1 MATMKSISRGSGQS
15 AIASAAYRAGEKL
28 QDARYG
34 KVQDYSKKEG
44 VLSKKIIF
52 PSALKNQT
60 SIDRNSLW
68 NKAEEAEKRKDSR
81 VAREWI
87 VNLPHELN
95 EQQRQQIAHEF
106 SQKLADKY
114 NVIADCCIHQPS
126 DKEVA
131 RGADPR
137 NFHAHIMLTTRQV
150 HLTADGNIVLGE
162 KAAIELSDK
171 KRKSLGLEHVSDE
184 IVELR
189 QLWEQTANTK
199 LAEIGCELID
209 SRSYKERGLDI
220 EPQIKMGK
228 NATQLK
234 RRTGKDTPVHEIN
247 TLIKERNAAASMV
260 QELKLERERYE
271 AFENK
276 FYATIGPVIGQL
288 ESKRQHQVQQ
298 EKLRLEREQQ
308 EEEQRYQAQLERDR
322 QEKQRKADEQRIAEF
337 NKQTERA
344 DTAIARSK
352 QRITATKRTTDE
364 TEQDLEGAIPDPKRY
379 FNGLSQLRLLCE
391 QIKSKFDDTEQT
403 IDRSSRLVNGTER
416 LISETKQTIAAT
428 NQDIEKLTQAR
439 KEHERQ
445 EKQRKADEQ
454 QRIAEFNRQTERAD
468 TAIARSKQRIDE
480 QQSEIKRAAE
490 LIERATRIIKQVK
503 ELDFKDIGR
512 KFLEHA
518 VAATE
523 APKNEYKDYQLAAN
537 ELLKVYK
544 PLSGDE
550 AKRRF
555 EASYYND
562 ETQLV
567 MPTSRQNTPLFSVY
581 SCGLISVNTY
591 ERRDLDKIYRK
602 RTYFE
607 LADIAEVRFHGSE
620 LSFKKIDVDLN
631 IESFNKYG
639 VQTAFE
645 ESKRCKLNLLPPAEL
660 EPQPSQT
667 NQPRTGSS
675 NERTNSRDDGP
686 SFGF

>member
-1 MATMKSISRGSGQS
+1 MAIFMATMKSISRGSGQS

-44 VLSKKIIF
+44 VLSKEIIF

-95 EQQRQQIAHEF
+95 EQQRQQLAHEF

-171 KRKSLGLEHVSDE
+171 KRKSLGLERVSDE

-247 TLIKERNAAASMV
+247 TLIKERNAVALMV
-260 QELKLERERYE
+260 KQQELEHERHE
-271 AFENK
+271 AFENQ

-352 QRITATKRTTDE
+352 QRI
-364 TEQDLEGAIPDPKRY
+364 
-379 FNGLSQLRLLCE
+379 
-391 QIKSKFDDTEQT
+391 
-403 IDRSSRLVNGTER
+403 
-416 LISETKQTIAAT
+416 
-428 NQDIEKLTQAR
+428 
-439 KEHERQ
+439 
-445 EKQRKADEQ
+445 
-454 QRIAEFNRQTERAD
+454 
-468 TAIARSKQRIDE
+468 DE

-490 LIERATRIIKQVK
+490 LIERAARLIKQVK
-503 ELDFKDIGR
+503 ELDYRDIGR

-550 AKRRF
+550 VKRRF
-555 EASYYND
+555 EANYYNN

-591 ERRDLDKIYRK
+591 ELRDLTKTYCK

-607 LADIAEVRFHGSE
+607 LADIADVRFHGSE
-620 LSFKKIDVDLN
+620 LSFKKINVDLN
-631 IESFNKYG
+631 IESLNKYG
-639 VQTAFE
+639 LQTAFE
-645 ESKRCKLNLLPPAEL
+645 ESKRCKLNPLPPAEL
-660 EPQPSQT
+660 KPQPSQP
-667 NQPRTGSS
+667 NRPRTDQIG
-675 NERTNSRDDGP
+675 RAHV
-686 SFGF
+686 

>member
-1 MATMKSISRGSGQS
+1 MAIFMATMKSISRGSGQS

-44 VLSKKIIF
+44 VLSKEIIF

-95 EQQRQQIAHEF
+95 EQQRQQLAHEF

-171 KRKSLGLEHVSDE
+171 KRKSLGLERVSDE

-260 QELKLERERYE
+260 QELKLERER
-271 AFENK
+271 
-276 FYATIGPVIGQL
+276 
-288 ESKRQHQVQQ
+288 
-298 EKLRLEREQQ
+298 
-308 EEEQRYQAQLERDR
+308 
-322 QEKQRKADEQRIAEF
+322 QEKQRKADEQQRIAEF

-428 NQDIEKLTQAR
+428 NQNIEKLTQAR
-439 KEHERQ
+439 KEQERQ

-454 QRIAEFNRQTERAD
+454 RIAEFNKQTERAD

-490 LIERATRIIKQVK
+490 LIERAARLIKQVK
-503 ELDFKDIGR
+503 ELDYRDIGR

-550 AKRRF
+550 VKRRF
-555 EASYYND
+555 EANYYNN

-591 ERRDLDKIYRK
+591 ELRDLTKTYCK

-631 IESFNKYG
+631 IESFNKHG

-645 ESKRCKLNLLPPAEL
+645 ESKRCKLNLLPLAEL
-660 EPQPSQT
+660 KPQPSQP
-667 NQPRTGSS
+667 NRPRTDRS
-675 NERTNSRDDGP
+675 NERINSQDDGP

>member
-44 VLSKKIIF
+44 VLSKEIIF

-95 EQQRQQIAHEF
+95 EKQREQLAHEF

-114 NVIADCCIHQPS
+114 NIIADCCIHRPS
-126 DKEVA
+126 DAEVA

-150 HLTADGNIVLGE
+150 QLSADGNIVLGE
-162 KAAIELSDK
+162 KATIELSDK
-171 KRKSLGLEHVSDE
+171 KRKSLGLERVSDE

-199 LAEIGCELID
+199 LAEIGCELIN

-260 QELKLERERYE
+260 QELKLERERQE
-271 AFENK
+271 QE
-276 FYATIGPVIGQL
+276 
-288 ESKRQHQVQQ
+288 RQQQ
-298 EKLRLEREQQ
+298 LRLE
-308 EEEQRYQAQLERDR
+308 EER
-322 QEKQRKADEQRIAEF
+322 QEKQRKADEQQRIAEF

>member
-1 MATMKSISRGSGQS
+1 MAIFMATMKSISRGSGQS

-44 VLSKKIIF
+44 VLSKEIIF

-95 EQQRQQIAHEF
+95 EKQREQLAHEF

-114 NVIADCCIHQPS
+114 NIIADCCIHQPS

-171 KRKSLGLEHVSDE
+171 KRKSLGLERVSDE

-199 LAEIGCELID
+199 LAEIGCELIN

-260 QELKLERERYE
+260 QELKLERERQE
-271 AFENK
+271 QE
-276 FYATIGPVIGQL
+276 
-288 ESKRQHQVQQ
+288 RQQQ
-298 EKLRLEREQQ
+298 LRLE
-308 EEEQRYQAQLERDR
+308 EER
-322 QEKQRKADEQRIAEF
+322 QEKQRKADEQQRIAEF

-439 KEHERQ
+439 KEQERQ

-490 LIERATRIIKQVK
+490 LIERAARLIKQVK
-503 ELDFKDIGR
+503 ELDYRDIGR

-550 AKRRF
+550 VKRRF
-555 EASYYND
+555 EANYYNN

-591 ERRDLDKIYRK
+591 ELRDLTKTYCK

-607 LADIAEVRFHGSE
+607 LADIAEVKFHGSE

-631 IESFNKYG
+631 IESFNKHG

-645 ESKRCKLNLLPPAEL
+645 ASERYKLNPLSPAEL
-660 EPQPSQT
+660 KPQPSQT
-667 NQPRTGSS
+667 NRPRTDRS
-675 NERTNSRDDGP
+675 NERINSQDDGP

>member
-44 VLSKKIIF
+44 VLSKEIIF

-95 EQQRQQIAHEF
+95 EKQREQLAHEF

-114 NVIADCCIHQPS
+114 NIIADCCIHRPS
-126 DKEVA
+126 DAEVA

-150 HLTADGNIVLGE
+150 QLSADGNIVLGE
-162 KAAIELSDK
+162 KATIELSDK
-171 KRKSLGLEHVSDE
+171 KRKSLGLERVSDE

-199 LAEIGCELID
+199 LAEIGCELIN

-260 QELKLERERYE
+260 QELKLERERQE
-271 AFENK
+271 QE
-276 FYATIGPVIGQL
+276 
-288 ESKRQHQVQQ
+288 RQQQ
-298 EKLRLEREQQ
+298 LRLE
-308 EEEQRYQAQLERDR
+308 EER
-322 QEKQRKADEQRIAEF
+322 QEKQRKADEQQRIAEF

-439 KEHERQ
+439 KEQERQ

-550 AKRRF
+550 VKRRF
-555 EASYYND
+555 EANYYNN

>member
-44 VLSKKIIF
+44 VLSKEIIF

-95 EQQRQQIAHEF
+95 EKQREQLAHEF

-114 NVIADCCIHQPS
+114 NIIADCCIHQPS

-171 KRKSLGLEHVSDE
+171 KRKSLGLERVSDE

-260 QELKLERERYE
+260 QELKLERERQE
-271 AFENK
+271 QE
-276 FYATIGPVIGQL
+276 
-288 ESKRQHQVQQ
+288 RQQQ
-298 EKLRLEREQQ
+298 LRLE
-308 EEEQRYQAQLERDR
+308 EER
-322 QEKQRKADEQRIAEF
+322 QEKQRKADEQQRIAEF

-344 DTAIARSK
+344 NTAIARSK

-439 KEHERQ
+439 KEQERQ

-490 LIERATRIIKQVK
+490 LIERAARLIKQVK
-503 ELDFKDIGR
+503 ELDYRDIGR

-523 APKNEYKDYQLAAN
+523 APKNEYRDYQLAAN

-550 AKRRF
+550 VKRRF
-555 EASYYND
+555 EASHYNN

-591 ERRDLDKIYRK
+591 ELRDLTKTYCK

-607 LADIAEVRFHGSE
+607 LADIAEVKFHGSE

-631 IESFNKYG
+631 IESFNKHG

-645 ESKRCKLNLLPPAEL
+645 ASERYKLNPLSPAEL
-660 EPQPSQT
+660 KPQPSQT
-667 NQPRTGSS
+667 NRPRTDRS
-675 NERTNSRDDGP
+675 NERINSQDDGP

>member
-44 VLSKKIIF
+44 VLSKEIIF

-95 EQQRQQIAHEF
+95 EKQREQLAHEF

-114 NVIADCCIHQPS
+114 NIIADCCIHRPS
-126 DKEVA
+126 DAEVA

-150 HLTADGNIVLGE
+150 QLSADGNIVLGE
-162 KAAIELSDK
+162 KATIELSDK
-171 KRKSLGLEHVSDE
+171 KRKSLGLERVSDE

-199 LAEIGCELID
+199 LAEIGCELIN

-260 QELKLERERYE
+260 QELKLERERQE
-271 AFENK
+271 QE
-276 FYATIGPVIGQL
+276 
-288 ESKRQHQVQQ
+288 RQQQ
-298 EKLRLEREQQ
+298 LRLE
-308 EEEQRYQAQLERDR
+308 EER
-322 QEKQRKADEQRIAEF
+322 QEKQRKADEQQRIAEF

-454 QRIAEFNRQTERAD
+454 QRIAEFNKQTERAD

>member
-1 MATMKSISRGSGQS
+1 MAIFMATMKSISRGSGQS

-44 VLSKKIIF
+44 VLSKEIIF

-95 EQQRQQIAHEF
+95 EQQRQQLAHEF

-171 KRKSLGLEHVSDE
+171 KRKSLGLERVSDE

-247 TLIKERNAAASMV
+247 TLIKERNAVALMV
-260 QELKLERERYE
+260 KQQELEHERHE
-271 AFENK
+271 AFENQ

-352 QRITATKRTTDE
+352 QRI
-364 TEQDLEGAIPDPKRY
+364 
-379 FNGLSQLRLLCE
+379 
-391 QIKSKFDDTEQT
+391 
-403 IDRSSRLVNGTER
+403 
-416 LISETKQTIAAT
+416 
-428 NQDIEKLTQAR
+428 
-439 KEHERQ
+439 
-445 EKQRKADEQ
+445 
-454 QRIAEFNRQTERAD
+454 
-468 TAIARSKQRIDE
+468 DE

-490 LIERATRIIKQVK
+490 LIERAARLIKQVK
-503 ELDFKDIGR
+503 ELDYRDIRR

-550 AKRRF
+550 VKRRF
-555 EASYYND
+555 EANYYNN

-591 ERRDLDKIYRK
+591 ELRDLTKTYCK

-631 IESFNKYG
+631 IESFNKHG

-660 EPQPSQT
+660 KPQPSQP
-667 NQPRTGSS
+667 NRPRTDRS
-675 NERTNSRDDGP
+675 NERINSQDDGP

>member
-44 VLSKKIIF
+44 VLSKEIIF

-95 EQQRQQIAHEF
+95 EQQRQQLAHEF

-171 KRKSLGLEHVSDE
+171 KRKSLGLERVSDE

-247 TLIKERNAAASMV
+247 TLIKERNAVALMV
-260 QELKLERERYE
+260 KQQELEHERHE
-271 AFENK
+271 AFENQ

-352 QRITATKRTTDE
+352 QRI
-364 TEQDLEGAIPDPKRY
+364 
-379 FNGLSQLRLLCE
+379 
-391 QIKSKFDDTEQT
+391 
-403 IDRSSRLVNGTER
+403 
-416 LISETKQTIAAT
+416 
-428 NQDIEKLTQAR
+428 
-439 KEHERQ
+439 
-445 EKQRKADEQ
+445 
-454 QRIAEFNRQTERAD
+454 
-468 TAIARSKQRIDE
+468 DE

-490 LIERATRIIKQVK
+490 LIERAARLIKQVK
-503 ELDFKDIGR
+503 ELDYRDIGR

-550 AKRRF
+550 VKRRF
-555 EASYYND
+555 EANYYNN

-591 ERRDLDKIYRK
+591 ELRDLTKTYCK

-631 IESFNKYG
+631 IESFNKHG

-660 EPQPSQT
+660 KPQPSQP
-667 NQPRTGSS
+667 NRPRTDRS
-675 NERTNSRDDGP
+675 NERINSQDDGP

>member
-44 VLSKKIIF
+44 VLSKEIIF

-95 EQQRQQIAHEF
+95 EQQRQQLAHEF

-171 KRKSLGLEHVSDE
+171 KRKSLGLERVSDE

-260 QELKLERERYE
+260 QELKLERER
-271 AFENK
+271 
-276 FYATIGPVIGQL
+276 
-288 ESKRQHQVQQ
+288 
-298 EKLRLEREQQ
+298 
-308 EEEQRYQAQLERDR
+308 
-322 QEKQRKADEQRIAEF
+322 QEKQRKADEQQRIAEF

-439 KEHERQ
+439 KEQERQ

-454 QRIAEFNRQTERAD
+454 QRIAEFNKQTERAD

-490 LIERATRIIKQVK
+490 LIERATRLIKQVK

-523 APKNEYKDYQLAAN
+523 APKNEYRDYQLAAN

-550 AKRRF
+550 VKRRF
-555 EASYYND
+555 EASYYNN

-591 ERRDLDKIYRK
+591 ELRDLTKTYCK

-631 IESFNKYG
+631 IESFNKHG

-660 EPQPSQT
+660 KPQPSQP
-667 NQPRTGSS
+667 NRPRTDRS
-675 NERTNSRDDGP
+675 NERINSQDDGP

>member
-44 VLSKKIIF
+44 VLSKEIIF

-95 EQQRQQIAHEF
+95 EQQRQQLAHEF

-171 KRKSLGLEHVSDE
+171 KRKSLGLERVSDE

-260 QELKLERERYE
+260 QELKLERER
-271 AFENK
+271 
-276 FYATIGPVIGQL
+276 
-288 ESKRQHQVQQ
+288 
-298 EKLRLEREQQ
+298 
-308 EEEQRYQAQLERDR
+308 
-322 QEKQRKADEQRIAEF
+322 QEKQRKADEQQRIAEF

-352 QRITATKRTTDE
+352 QRIVK
-364 TEQDLEGAIPDPKRY
+364 
-379 FNGLSQLRLLCE
+379 
-391 QIKSKFDDTEQT
+391 
-403 IDRSSRLVNGTER
+403 
-416 LISETKQTIAAT
+416 
-428 NQDIEKLTQAR
+428 
-439 KEHERQ
+439 
-445 EKQRKADEQ
+445 
-454 QRIAEFNRQTERAD
+454 
-468 TAIARSKQRIDE
+468 
-480 QQSEIKRAAE
+480 QQSEINRAAE
-490 LIERATRIIKQVK
+490 LIERATRLIKQVK

-550 AKRRF
+550 VKRRF
-555 EASYYND
+555 EANYYNN

-591 ERRDLDKIYRK
+591 ELRDLTKTYCK

-607 LADIAEVRFHGSE
+607 LADIAEVKFHGSE

-631 IESFNKYG
+631 IGSLDKNG
-639 VQTAFE
+639 VRTAFE
-645 ESKRCKLNLLPPAEL
+645 ASERYKLNPLSPAEL
-660 EPQPSQT
+660 KPQPSQP
-667 NQPRTGSS
+667 NRPRTDRS
-675 NERTNSRDDGP
+675 NERINSQDDGP

>member
-44 VLSKKIIF
+44 VLSKEIIF

-95 EQQRQQIAHEF
+95 EQQRQQLAHEF

-171 KRKSLGLEHVSDE
+171 KRKSLGLERVSDE

-247 TLIKERNAAASMV
+247 TLIKERNAVALMV
-260 QELKLERERYE
+260 KQQELEHERHE
-271 AFENK
+271 AFENQ

-288 ESKRQHQVQQ
+288 ESKRQHQVQL

-352 QRITATKRTTDE
+352 QRI
-364 TEQDLEGAIPDPKRY
+364 
-379 FNGLSQLRLLCE
+379 
-391 QIKSKFDDTEQT
+391 
-403 IDRSSRLVNGTER
+403 
-416 LISETKQTIAAT
+416 
-428 NQDIEKLTQAR
+428 
-439 KEHERQ
+439 
-445 EKQRKADEQ
+445 
-454 QRIAEFNRQTERAD
+454 
-468 TAIARSKQRIDE
+468 DE

-490 LIERATRIIKQVK
+490 LIERAARLIKQVK
-503 ELDFKDIGR
+503 ELDYRDIGR

-550 AKRRF
+550 VKRRF
-555 EASYYND
+555 EANYYNN

-591 ERRDLDKIYRK
+591 ELRDLTKTYCK

-631 IESFNKYG
+631 IESFNKHG

-660 EPQPSQT
+660 KPQPSQP
-667 NQPRTGSS
+667 NRPRTDRS
-675 NERTNSRDDGP
+675 NERINSQDDGP

>member
-44 VLSKKIIF
+44 VLSKEIIF

-95 EQQRQQIAHEF
+95 EQQRQQLAHEF

-171 KRKSLGLEHVSDE
+171 KRKSLGLERVSDE

-260 QELKLERERYE
+260 QELKLERER
-271 AFENK
+271 
-276 FYATIGPVIGQL
+276 
-288 ESKRQHQVQQ
+288 
-298 EKLRLEREQQ
+298 
-308 EEEQRYQAQLERDR
+308 
-322 QEKQRKADEQRIAEF
+322 
-337 NKQTERA
+337 
-344 DTAIARSK
+344 
-352 QRITATKRTTDE
+352 
-364 TEQDLEGAIPDPKRY
+364 
-379 FNGLSQLRLLCE
+379 
-391 QIKSKFDDTEQT
+391 
-403 IDRSSRLVNGTER
+403 
-416 LISETKQTIAAT
+416 
-428 NQDIEKLTQAR
+428 
-439 KEHERQ
+439 Q

-454 QRIAEFNRQTERAD
+454 QRIAEFNKQTERAD

-490 LIERATRIIKQVK
+490 LIERAARLIKQVK
-503 ELDFKDIGR
+503 ELDYRDIGR

-550 AKRRF
+550 VKRRF
-555 EASYYND
+555 EANYYNN

-591 ERRDLDKIYRK
+591 ELRDLTRGHLRI
-602 RTYFE
+602 RT
-607 LADIAEVRFHGSE
+607 I
-620 LSFKKIDVDLN
+620 
-631 IESFNKYG
+631 
-639 VQTAFE
+639 
-645 ESKRCKLNLLPPAEL
+645 
-660 EPQPSQT
+660 
-667 NQPRTGSS
+667 
-675 NERTNSRDDGP
+675 
-686 SFGF
+686 

>member
-44 VLSKKIIF
+44 VLSKEIIL

-68 NKAEEAEKRKDSR
+68 NIAEKAENRKDSR

-95 EQQRQQIAHEF
+95 EKQREQLAHEF

-114 NVIADCCIHQPS
+114 NIIADCCIHRPS
-126 DKEVA
+126 DAEVA

-150 HLTADGNIVLGE
+150 QLSADGNIVLGE
-162 KAAIELSDK
+162 KATIELSDK
-171 KRKSLGLEHVSDE
+171 KRKSLGLERVSDE

-260 QELKLERERYE
+260 QELKLERER
-271 AFENK
+271 
-276 FYATIGPVIGQL
+276 
-288 ESKRQHQVQQ
+288 
-298 EKLRLEREQQ
+298 
-308 EEEQRYQAQLERDR
+308 
-322 QEKQRKADEQRIAEF
+322 QEKQRKADEQQRIAEF

-416 LISETKQTIAAT
+416 LIGETKQTIAAT

-439 KEHERQ
+439 KEQERQ

-454 QRIAEFNRQTERAD
+454 QRIAEFNKQTERAD
-468 TAIARSKQRIDE
+468 TAIARSKQRIVK
-480 QQSEIKRAAE
+480 QQSEINRAAE
-490 LIERATRIIKQVK
+490 LIERATRLIKQVK

-550 AKRRF
+550 VKRRF
-555 EASYYND
+555 EANYYNN

-591 ERRDLDKIYRK
+591 ELRDLTKTYCK

-631 IESFNKYG
+631 IESFNKHG

-660 EPQPSQT
+660 KPQPSQP
-667 NQPRTGSS
+667 NRPRTDRS
-675 NERTNSRDDGP
+675 NERINSQDDGP

>member
-34 KVQDYSKKEG
+34 KLQDYSKKEG
-44 VLSKKIIF
+44 VLSKEIIF

-95 EQQRQQIAHEF
+95 EQQRQQLAHEF

-171 KRKSLGLEHVSDE
+171 KRKSLGLERVSDE

-247 TLIKERNAAASMV
+247 TLIKERNAVALMV
-260 QELKLERERYE
+260 KQQELEHERHE
-271 AFENK
+271 AFENQ

-352 QRITATKRTTDE
+352 QRI
-364 TEQDLEGAIPDPKRY
+364 
-379 FNGLSQLRLLCE
+379 
-391 QIKSKFDDTEQT
+391 
-403 IDRSSRLVNGTER
+403 
-416 LISETKQTIAAT
+416 
-428 NQDIEKLTQAR
+428 
-439 KEHERQ
+439 
-445 EKQRKADEQ
+445 
-454 QRIAEFNRQTERAD
+454 
-468 TAIARSKQRIDE
+468 DE

-490 LIERATRIIKQVK
+490 LIERAARLIKQVK
-503 ELDFKDIGR
+503 ELDYRDIGR

-550 AKRRF
+550 VKRRF
-555 EASYYND
+555 EANYYNN

-591 ERRDLDKIYRK
+591 ELRDLTKTYCK

-631 IESFNKYG
+631 IESFNKHG

-660 EPQPSQT
+660 KPQPSQS
-667 NQPRTGSS
+667 NRPRTDRS
-675 NERTNSRDDGP
+675 NERINSQDDGP

>member
-1 MATMKSISRGSGQS
+1 MAIFMATMKSISRGSGQS

-44 VLSKKIIF
+44 VLSKEIIF

-95 EQQRQQIAHEF
+95 EQQRQQLAHEF

-171 KRKSLGLEHVSDE
+171 KRKSLGLERVSDE

-260 QELKLERERYE
+260 QELKLERER
-271 AFENK
+271 
-276 FYATIGPVIGQL
+276 
-288 ESKRQHQVQQ
+288 
-298 EKLRLEREQQ
+298 
-308 EEEQRYQAQLERDR
+308 
-322 QEKQRKADEQRIAEF
+322 QEKQRKADEQQRIAEF

-439 KEHERQ
+439 KEQERQ

-454 QRIAEFNRQTERAD
+454 QRIAEFNKQTERAD

-490 LIERATRIIKQVK
+490 LIERATRLIKQVK

-523 APKNEYKDYQLAAN
+523 APKNEYRDYQLAAN

-550 AKRRF
+550 VKRRF
-555 EASYYND
+555 EASYYNN

-591 ERRDLDKIYRK
+591 ELRDLTKTYCK

-631 IESFNKYG
+631 IESFNKHG

-660 EPQPSQT
+660 KPQPSQP
-667 NQPRTGSS
+667 NRPRTDRS
-675 NERTNSRDDGP
+675 NERINSQDDGP

>member
-44 VLSKKIIF
+44 VLSKEIIL

-68 NKAEEAEKRKDSR
+68 NIAEKAENRKDSR

-95 EQQRQQIAHEF
+95 EKQREQLAHEF

-114 NVIADCCIHQPS
+114 NIIADCCIHRPS
-126 DKEVA
+126 DAEVA

-150 HLTADGNIVLGE
+150 QLSADGNIVLGE
-162 KAAIELSDK
+162 KATIELSDK
-171 KRKSLGLEHVSDE
+171 KRKSLGLERVSDE

-199 LAEIGCELID
+199 LAEIGCELIN

-260 QELKLERERYE
+260 QELKLERERQE
-271 AFENK
+271 QE
-276 FYATIGPVIGQL
+276 
-288 ESKRQHQVQQ
+288 RQQQ
-298 EKLRLEREQQ
+298 LRLE
-308 EEEQRYQAQLERDR
+308 EER
-322 QEKQRKADEQRIAEF
+322 QEKQRKADEQQRIAEF

-645 ESKRCKLNLLPPAEL
+645 ESTRCKLNLLPPAEL

>member
-1 MATMKSISRGSGQS
+1 MAIFMATMKSISRGSGQS

-106 SQKLADKY
+106 SQKLEDKY

-260 QELKLERERYE
+260 QELKLERERQE
-271 AFENK
+271 QE
-276 FYATIGPVIGQL
+276 
-288 ESKRQHQVQQ
+288 RQQQ
-298 EKLRLEREQQ
+298 LRLE
-308 EEEQRYQAQLERDR
+308 EER
-322 QEKQRKADEQRIAEF
+322 QEKQRKADEQQRIAEF

>member
-44 VLSKKIIF
+44 VLSKEIIL

-68 NKAEEAEKRKDSR
+68 NIAEKAENRKDSR

-95 EQQRQQIAHEF
+95 EKQREQLAHEF

-114 NVIADCCIHQPS
+114 NIIADCCIHRPS
-126 DKEVA
+126 DAEVA

-150 HLTADGNIVLGE
+150 QLSADGNIVLGE
-162 KAAIELSDK
+162 KATIELSDK
-171 KRKSLGLEHVSDE
+171 KRKSLGLERVSDE

-199 LAEIGCELID
+199 LAEIGCDLID

-228 NATQLK
+228 SATQLK

-247 TLIKERNAAASMV
+247 ALIKERNAVALMV
-260 QELKLERERYE
+260 KQQELEHERHE
-271 AFENK
+271 AFENQ

-352 QRITATKRTTDE
+352 QRIVK
-364 TEQDLEGAIPDPKRY
+364 
-379 FNGLSQLRLLCE
+379 
-391 QIKSKFDDTEQT
+391 
-403 IDRSSRLVNGTER
+403 
-416 LISETKQTIAAT
+416 
-428 NQDIEKLTQAR
+428 
-439 KEHERQ
+439 
-445 EKQRKADEQ
+445 
-454 QRIAEFNRQTERAD
+454 
-468 TAIARSKQRIDE
+468 
-480 QQSEIKRAAE
+480 QQSEINRAAE
-490 LIERATRIIKQVK
+490 LIERATRLIKQVK

-550 AKRRF
+550 VKRRF

>member
-1 MATMKSISRGSGQS
+1 MAIFMATMKSISRGSGQS

-44 VLSKKIIF
+44 VLSKEIIF

-95 EQQRQQIAHEF
+95 EQQRQQLAHEF

-171 KRKSLGLEHVSDE
+171 KRKSLGLERVSDE

-220 EPQIKMGK
+220 EPQIKVGK

-234 RRTGKDTPVHEIN
+234 RRTGNDTPVHEIN
-247 TLIKERNAAASMV
+247 TLIKERNAVALMV
-260 QELKLERERYE
+260 KQQELEHERHE
-271 AFENK
+271 AFENQ

-337 NKQTERA
+337 NKRTERA
-344 DTAIARSK
+344 DTAI
-352 QRITATKRTTDE
+352 T
-364 TEQDLEGAIPDPKRY
+364 
-379 FNGLSQLRLLCE
+379 
-391 QIKSKFDDTEQT
+391 
-403 IDRSSRLVNGTER
+403 
-416 LISETKQTIAAT
+416 
-428 NQDIEKLTQAR
+428 
-439 KEHERQ
+439 
-445 EKQRKADEQ
+445 
-454 QRIAEFNRQTERAD
+454 
-468 TAIARSKQRIDE
+468 RSKQRIDE

-490 LIERATRIIKQVK
+490 LIERAARLIKQVK
-503 ELDFKDIGR
+503 ELDYRDIGR

-523 APKNEYKDYQLAAN
+523 APKNEYRDYQLAAN

-550 AKRRF
+550 VKRRF
-555 EASYYND
+555 EASHYNN

-591 ERRDLDKIYRK
+591 ELRDLTKTYCK

-607 LADIAEVRFHGSE
+607 LADIAEVKFHGSE

-631 IESFNKYG
+631 IGSLDKNG
-639 VQTAFE
+639 VRTAFE
-645 ESKRCKLNLLPPAEL
+645 ASERYKLNPLSPAEL
-660 EPQPSQT
+660 KPQPSQT
-667 NQPRTGSS
+667 NRPRTDRS
-675 NERTNSRDDGP
+675 NERINSQDDGP

>member
-1 MATMKSISRGSGQS
+1 MAIFMATMKSISRGSGQS

-44 VLSKKIIF
+44 VLSKEIIF

-95 EQQRQQIAHEF
+95 EQQRQQLAHEF

-171 KRKSLGLEHVSDE
+171 KRKSLGLERVSDE

-260 QELKLERERYE
+260 QELKLERER
-271 AFENK
+271 
-276 FYATIGPVIGQL
+276 
-288 ESKRQHQVQQ
+288 
-298 EKLRLEREQQ
+298 
-308 EEEQRYQAQLERDR
+308 
-322 QEKQRKADEQRIAEF
+322 QEKQRKADEQQRIAEF

-439 KEHERQ
+439 KEQERQ

-454 QRIAEFNRQTERAD
+454 QRIAEFNKQTERAD

-490 LIERATRIIKQVK
+490 LIERATRLIKQVK

-523 APKNEYKDYQLAAN
+523 APKNEYRDYQLAAN

-550 AKRRF
+550 VKRRF
-555 EASYYND
+555 EANYYNN

-591 ERRDLDKIYRK
+591 ELRDLTKTYCK

-631 IESFNKYG
+631 IESFNKHG

-660 EPQPSQT
+660 KPQPSQP
-667 NQPRTGSS
+667 NRPRTDRS
-675 NERTNSRDDGP
+675 NERINSQDDGP

>member
-1 MATMKSISRGSGQS
+1 MAIFMATMKSISRGSGQS

-44 VLSKKIIF
+44 VLSKEIIF

-171 KRKSLGLEHVSDE
+171 KRKSLGLERVSDE

-247 TLIKERNAAASMV
+247 TLIKERNAVALMV
-260 QELKLERERYE
+260 KQQELEHERHE
-271 AFENK
+271 AFENQ

-337 NKQTERA
+337 NK
-344 DTAIARSK
+344 
-352 QRITATKRTTDE
+352 
-364 TEQDLEGAIPDPKRY
+364 
-379 FNGLSQLRLLCE
+379 
-391 QIKSKFDDTEQT
+391 
-403 IDRSSRLVNGTER
+403 
-416 LISETKQTIAAT
+416 
-428 NQDIEKLTQAR
+428 
-439 KEHERQ
+439 
-445 EKQRKADEQ
+445 
-454 QRIAEFNRQTERAD
+454 QTERAD

-660 EPQPSQT
+660 KPQPSQP
-667 NQPRTGSS
+667 NRPRTDRS
-675 NERTNSRDDGP
+675 NERINSQDDGP

>member
-1 MATMKSISRGSGQS
+1 MAIFMATMKSISRGSGQS

-44 VLSKKIIF
+44 VLSKEIIF
-52 PSALKNQT
+52 PSALKNQI

-95 EQQRQQIAHEF
+95 EQQRQQLAHEF

-171 KRKSLGLEHVSDE
+171 KRKSLGLERVSDE

-260 QELKLERERYE
+260 QELKLERER
-271 AFENK
+271 
-276 FYATIGPVIGQL
+276 
-288 ESKRQHQVQQ
+288 
-298 EKLRLEREQQ
+298 
-308 EEEQRYQAQLERDR
+308 
-322 QEKQRKADEQRIAEF
+322 QEKQRKADEQQRIAEF

-416 LISETKQTIAAT
+416 LIGETKQTIAAT

-439 KEHERQ
+439 KEQERQ

-454 QRIAEFNRQTERAD
+454 QRIAEFNKQTERAD
-468 TAIARSKQRIDE
+468 TAIARSKQRIVK
-480 QQSEIKRAAE
+480 QQSEINRAAE
-490 LIERATRIIKQVK
+490 LIERATRLIKQVK

-550 AKRRF
+550 VKRRF
-555 EASYYND
+555 EANYYNN

-591 ERRDLDKIYRK
+591 ELRDLTKTYCK

-631 IESFNKYG
+631 IESFNKHG

-660 EPQPSQT
+660 KPQPSQP
-667 NQPRTGSS
+667 NRPRTDRS
-675 NERTNSRDDGP
+675 NERINCQDDGP

>member
-44 VLSKKIIF
+44 VLSKEIIF

-95 EQQRQQIAHEF
+95 EQQRQQLAHEF

-171 KRKSLGLEHVSDE
+171 KRKSLGLERVSDE

-260 QELKLERERYE
+260 QELKLERER
-271 AFENK
+271 
-276 FYATIGPVIGQL
+276 
-288 ESKRQHQVQQ
+288 
-298 EKLRLEREQQ
+298 
-308 EEEQRYQAQLERDR
+308 
-322 QEKQRKADEQRIAEF
+322 QEKQRKADEQQRIAEF

-439 KEHERQ
+439 KEQERQ

-454 QRIAEFNRQTERAD
+454 QRIAEFNKQTERAD

-480 QQSEIKRAAE
+480 QQSEIKREAE
-490 LIERATRIIKQVK
+490 LIERATRLIKQVK

-523 APKNEYKDYQLAAN
+523 APKNEYRDYQLAAN

-550 AKRRF
+550 VKRRF
-555 EASYYND
+555 EASYYNN

-591 ERRDLDKIYRK
+591 ELRDLTKTYCK

-631 IESFNKYG
+631 IESFNKHG

-660 EPQPSQT
+660 KPQPSQP
-667 NQPRTGSS
+667 NRPRTDRS
-675 NERTNSRDDGP
+675 NERINSQDDGP

>member
-44 VLSKKIIF
+44 VLSKEIIF

-95 EQQRQQIAHEF
+95 EQQRQQLAHEF

-171 KRKSLGLEHVSDE
+171 KRKSLGLERVSDE

-247 TLIKERNAAASMV
+247 TLIKERNAVALMV
-260 QELKLERERYE
+260 KQQELEHERHE
-271 AFENK
+271 AFENQ
-276 FYATIGPVIGQL
+276 FYATIGLVIGQL

-352 QRITATKRTTDE
+352 QRI
-364 TEQDLEGAIPDPKRY
+364 
-379 FNGLSQLRLLCE
+379 
-391 QIKSKFDDTEQT
+391 
-403 IDRSSRLVNGTER
+403 
-416 LISETKQTIAAT
+416 
-428 NQDIEKLTQAR
+428 
-439 KEHERQ
+439 
-445 EKQRKADEQ
+445 
-454 QRIAEFNRQTERAD
+454 
-468 TAIARSKQRIDE
+468 DE

-490 LIERATRIIKQVK
+490 LIERAARLIKQVK
-503 ELDFKDIGR
+503 ELDYRDIGR

-518 VAATE
+518 VSATE

-550 AKRRF
+550 VKRRF
-555 EASYYND
+555 EANYYNN

-591 ERRDLDKIYRK
+591 ELRDLTKTYCK

-631 IESFNKYG
+631 IESFNKHG

-660 EPQPSQT
+660 KPQPSQP
-667 NQPRTGSS
+667 NRPRTDRS
-675 NERTNSRDDGP
+675 NERINSQDDGP

>member
-44 VLSKKIIF
+44 VLSKEIIF

-95 EQQRQQIAHEF
+95 EKQREQLAHEF

-114 NVIADCCIHQPS
+114 NIIADCCIHQPS

-171 KRKSLGLEHVSDE
+171 KRKSLGLERVSDE

-260 QELKLERERYE
+260 QELKLERERQE
-271 AFENK
+271 QE
-276 FYATIGPVIGQL
+276 
-288 ESKRQHQVQQ
+288 RQQQ
-298 EKLRLEREQQ
+298 LRLE
-308 EEEQRYQAQLERDR
+308 EER
-322 QEKQRKADEQRIAEF
+322 QEKQRKADEQQRIAEF

-344 DTAIARSK
+344 NTAIARSK

-439 KEHERQ
+439 KEQERQ

-490 LIERATRIIKQVK
+490 LIERAARLIKQVK
-503 ELDFKDIGR
+503 ELDYRDIGR

-523 APKNEYKDYQLAAN
+523 APKNEYRYYQLAAN

-550 AKRRF
+550 VKRRF
-555 EASYYND
+555 EASHYNN

-591 ERRDLDKIYRK
+591 ELRDLTKTYCK

-607 LADIAEVRFHGSE
+607 LADIAEVKFHGSE

-631 IESFNKYG
+631 IESFNKHG

-645 ESKRCKLNLLPPAEL
+645 ASERYKLNPLSPAEL
-660 EPQPSQT
+660 KPQPSQT
-667 NQPRTGSS
+667 NRPRTDRS
-675 NERTNSRDDGP
+675 NERINSQDDGP

>member
-95 EQQRQQIAHEF
+95 EQQRQQLAHEF

-171 KRKSLGLEHVSDE
+171 KRKSLGLERVSDE

-352 QRITATKRTTDE
+352 QRI
-364 TEQDLEGAIPDPKRY
+364 
-379 FNGLSQLRLLCE
+379 
-391 QIKSKFDDTEQT
+391 
-403 IDRSSRLVNGTER
+403 
-416 LISETKQTIAAT
+416 
-428 NQDIEKLTQAR
+428 
-439 KEHERQ
+439 
-445 EKQRKADEQ
+445 
-454 QRIAEFNRQTERAD
+454 
-468 TAIARSKQRIDE
+468 DE

-490 LIERATRIIKQVK
+490 LIERAARLIKQVK
-503 ELDFKDIGR
+503 ELDYRDIGR

-550 AKRRF
+550 VKRRF
-555 EASYYND
+555 EANYYNN

-591 ERRDLDKIYRK
+591 ELRDLTKTYCK

-607 LADIAEVRFHGSE
+607 LADIADVRFHGSE
-620 LSFKKIDVDLN
+620 LSFKKINVDLN
-631 IESFNKYG
+631 IESLNKYG
-639 VQTAFE
+639 LQTAFE
-645 ESKRCKLNLLPPAEL
+645 ESKRCKLNPLPPAEL
-660 EPQPSQT
+660 KPQPSQP
-667 NQPRTGSS
+667 NRPRTDRS
-675 NERTNSRDDGP
+675 NERINSQDDGP

>member
-1 MATMKSISRGSGQS
+1 MAIFMATMKSISRGSGHS

-44 VLSKKIIF
+44 VLSKEIIF

-95 EQQRQQIAHEF
+95 EKQREQLAHEF

-114 NVIADCCIHQPS
+114 NIIADCCIHRPS
-126 DKEVA
+126 DAEVA

-150 HLTADGNIVLGE
+150 QLSADGNIVLGE

-171 KRKSLGLEHVSDE
+171 KRKSLGLERVSDE

-199 LAEIGCELID
+199 LAEIGCELIN

-260 QELKLERERYE
+260 QELKLERERQE
-271 AFENK
+271 QE
-276 FYATIGPVIGQL
+276 
-288 ESKRQHQVQQ
+288 RQQQ
-298 EKLRLEREQQ
+298 LRLE
-308 EEEQRYQAQLERDR
+308 EER
-322 QEKQRKADEQRIAEF
+322 QEKQRKADEQQRIAEF

>member
-44 VLSKKIIF
+44 VLSKEIIF

-95 EQQRQQIAHEF
+95 EQQRQQLAHEF

-171 KRKSLGLEHVSDE
+171 KRKSLGLERVSDE

-220 EPQIKMGK
+220 EPQIKVGK

-234 RRTGKDTPVHEIN
+234 RRTGNDTPVHEIN
-247 TLIKERNAAASMV
+247 TLIKERNAVALMV
-260 QELKLERERYE
+260 KQQELEHERHE
-271 AFENK
+271 AFENQ

-337 NKQTERA
+337 NKRTERA
-344 DTAIARSK
+344 DTAI
-352 QRITATKRTTDE
+352 T
-364 TEQDLEGAIPDPKRY
+364 
-379 FNGLSQLRLLCE
+379 
-391 QIKSKFDDTEQT
+391 
-403 IDRSSRLVNGTER
+403 
-416 LISETKQTIAAT
+416 
-428 NQDIEKLTQAR
+428 
-439 KEHERQ
+439 
-445 EKQRKADEQ
+445 
-454 QRIAEFNRQTERAD
+454 
-468 TAIARSKQRIDE
+468 RSKQRIDE

-490 LIERATRIIKQVK
+490 LIERAARLIKQVK
-503 ELDFKDIGR
+503 ELDYRDIGR

-523 APKNEYKDYQLAAN
+523 APKNEYRDYQLAAN

-550 AKRRF
+550 VKRRF
-555 EASYYND
+555 EASHYNN

-591 ERRDLDKIYRK
+591 ELRDLTKTYCK

-607 LADIAEVRFHGSE
+607 LADIAEVKFHGSE

-631 IESFNKYG
+631 IGSLDKNG
-639 VQTAFE
+639 VRTAFE
-645 ESKRCKLNLLPPAEL
+645 ASERYKLNPLSPAEL
-660 EPQPSQT
+660 KPQPSQT
-667 NQPRTGSS
+667 NRPRTDRS
-675 NERTNSRDDGP
+675 NERINSQDDGP

>member
-1 MATMKSISRGSGQS
+1 MAIFMATMKSISRGSGQS

-44 VLSKKIIF
+44 VLSKEIIF

-95 EQQRQQIAHEF
+95 EQQRQQLAHEF

-171 KRKSLGLEHVSDE
+171 KRKSLGLERVSDE

-247 TLIKERNAAASMV
+247 TLIKERNAVALMV
-260 QELKLERERYE
+260 KQQELEHERHE
-271 AFENK
+271 AFENQ

-352 QRITATKRTTDE
+352 QRI
-364 TEQDLEGAIPDPKRY
+364 
-379 FNGLSQLRLLCE
+379 
-391 QIKSKFDDTEQT
+391 
-403 IDRSSRLVNGTER
+403 
-416 LISETKQTIAAT
+416 
-428 NQDIEKLTQAR
+428 
-439 KEHERQ
+439 
-445 EKQRKADEQ
+445 
-454 QRIAEFNRQTERAD
+454 
-468 TAIARSKQRIDE
+468 DE

-490 LIERATRIIKQVK
+490 LIERAARLIKQVK
-503 ELDFKDIGR
+503 ELDYRDIGR

-550 AKRRF
+550 VKRRF
-555 EASYYND
+555 EANYYNN

-591 ERRDLDKIYRK
+591 ELRDLTKTYCK

-631 IESFNKYG
+631 IESFNKHG

-660 EPQPSQT
+660 KPQPSQP
-667 NQPRTGSS
+667 NRPRTDRS
-675 NERTNSRDDGP
+675 NERINSQDDGP

>member
-44 VLSKKIIF
+44 VLSKEIIL

-68 NKAEEAEKRKDSR
+68 NIAEKAENRKDSR

-95 EQQRQQIAHEF
+95 EKQREQLAHEF

-114 NVIADCCIHQPS
+114 NIIADCCIHQPS

-171 KRKSLGLEHVSDE
+171 KRKSLGLERVSDE

-260 QELKLERERYE
+260 QELKLERER
-271 AFENK
+271 
-276 FYATIGPVIGQL
+276 
-288 ESKRQHQVQQ
+288 
-298 EKLRLEREQQ
+298 
-308 EEEQRYQAQLERDR
+308 
-322 QEKQRKADEQRIAEF
+322 QEKQRKADEQQRIAEF

-439 KEHERQ
+439 KEQERQ

-454 QRIAEFNRQTERAD
+454 QRIAEFNKQTERAD

-490 LIERATRIIKQVK
+490 LIERAARLIKQVK
-503 ELDFKDIGR
+503 ELDYRDIGR

-550 AKRRF
+550 VKRRF
-555 EASYYND
+555 EANYYNN

-591 ERRDLDKIYRK
+591 ELRDLTKTYCK

-607 LADIAEVRFHGSE
+607 LADIAEVKFHGSE

-631 IESFNKYG
+631 IESFNKHG

-645 ESKRCKLNLLPPAEL
+645 ASERYKLNPLSPAEL
-660 EPQPSQT
+660 KPQPSQP
-667 NQPRTGSS
+667 NRPRTDRS
-675 NERTNSRDDGP
+675 NERINSQDDGP

>member
-1 MATMKSISRGSGQS
+1 MAIFMATMKSISRGSGQS

-44 VLSKKIIF
+44 VLSKEIIF

-95 EQQRQQIAHEF
+95 EKQREQLAHEF

-114 NVIADCCIHQPS
+114 NIIADCCIHQPS

-171 KRKSLGLEHVSDE
+171 KRKSLGLERVSDE

-260 QELKLERERYE
+260 QELKLERERQE
-271 AFENK
+271 QE
-276 FYATIGPVIGQL
+276 
-288 ESKRQHQVQQ
+288 RQQQ
-298 EKLRLEREQQ
+298 LRLE
-308 EEEQRYQAQLERDR
+308 EER
-322 QEKQRKADEQRIAEF
+322 QEKQRKADEQQRIAEF

-344 DTAIARSK
+344 NTAIARSK

-439 KEHERQ
+439 KEQERQ

-490 LIERATRIIKQVK
+490 LIERAARLIKQVK
-503 ELDFKDIGR
+503 ELDYRDIGR

-523 APKNEYKDYQLAAN
+523 APKNEYRDYQLAAN

-550 AKRRF
+550 VKRRF
-555 EASYYND
+555 EASHYNN

-591 ERRDLDKIYRK
+591 ELRDLTKTYCK

-607 LADIAEVRFHGSE
+607 LADIAEVKFHGSE

-631 IESFNKYG
+631 IESFNKHG

-645 ESKRCKLNLLPPAEL
+645 ASERYKLNPLSPAEL
-660 EPQPSQT
+660 KPQPSQT
-667 NQPRTGSS
+667 NRPRTDRS
-675 NERTNSRDDGP
+675 NERINSQDDGP

>member
-1 MATMKSISRGSGQS
+1 MAIFMATMKSISRGSGQS

-44 VLSKKIIF
+44 VLSKEIIF

-95 EQQRQQIAHEF
+95 EKQREQLAHEF

-114 NVIADCCIHQPS
+114 NIIADCCIHRPS
-126 DKEVA
+126 DAEVA

-150 HLTADGNIVLGE
+150 QLSADGNIVLGE
-162 KAAIELSDK
+162 KATIELSDK
-171 KRKSLGLEHVSDE
+171 KRKSLGLERVSDE

-199 LAEIGCELID
+199 LAEIGCELIN

-260 QELKLERERYE
+260 QELKLERERQE
-271 AFENK
+271 QE
-276 FYATIGPVIGQL
+276 
-288 ESKRQHQVQQ
+288 RQQQ
-298 EKLRLEREQQ
+298 LRLE
-308 EEEQRYQAQLERDR
+308 EER
-322 QEKQRKADEQRIAEF
+322 QEKQRKADEQQRIAEF

>member
-44 VLSKKIIF
+44 VLSKEIIF

-68 NKAEEAEKRKDSR
+68 NIAEKAENRKDSR

-95 EQQRQQIAHEF
+95 EKQREQLAHEF

-114 NVIADCCIHQPS
+114 NIIADCCIHQPS

-171 KRKSLGLEHVSDE
+171 KRKSLGLERVSDE

-247 TLIKERNAAASMV
+247 TLIKERNAVALMV
-260 QELKLERERYE
+260 KQQELEHERHE
-271 AFENK
+271 AFENQ

-288 ESKRQHQVQQ
+288 ESKRQHQVQL

-352 QRITATKRTTDE
+352 QRIVK
-364 TEQDLEGAIPDPKRY
+364 
-379 FNGLSQLRLLCE
+379 
-391 QIKSKFDDTEQT
+391 
-403 IDRSSRLVNGTER
+403 
-416 LISETKQTIAAT
+416 
-428 NQDIEKLTQAR
+428 
-439 KEHERQ
+439 
-445 EKQRKADEQ
+445 
-454 QRIAEFNRQTERAD
+454 
-468 TAIARSKQRIDE
+468 
-480 QQSEIKRAAE
+480 QQSEINRAAE
-490 LIERATRIIKQVK
+490 LIERATRLIKQVK

-550 AKRRF
+550 VKRRF
-555 EASYYND
+555 EANYYNN

-591 ERRDLDKIYRK
+591 ELRDLTKTYCK

>member
-1 MATMKSISRGSGQS
+1 MAIFMATMKSISRGSGQS

-44 VLSKKIIF
+44 VLSKEIIF
-52 PSALKNQT
+52 PSALKNQI

-95 EQQRQQIAHEF
+95 EQQRQQLAHEF

-171 KRKSLGLEHVSDE
+171 KRKSLGLERVSDE

-260 QELKLERERYE
+260 QELKLERER
-271 AFENK
+271 
-276 FYATIGPVIGQL
+276 
-288 ESKRQHQVQQ
+288 
-298 EKLRLEREQQ
+298 
-308 EEEQRYQAQLERDR
+308 
-322 QEKQRKADEQRIAEF
+322 QEKQRKADEQQRIAEF

-416 LISETKQTIAAT
+416 LIGETKQTIAAT

-439 KEHERQ
+439 KEQERQ

-454 QRIAEFNRQTERAD
+454 QRIAEFNKQTERAD
-468 TAIARSKQRIDE
+468 TAIARSKQRIVK
-480 QQSEIKRAAE
+480 QQSEINRAAE
-490 LIERATRIIKQVK
+490 LIERATRLIKQVK

-550 AKRRF
+550 VKRRF
-555 EASYYND
+555 EANYYNN

-591 ERRDLDKIYRK
+591 ELRDLTKTYCK

-631 IESFNKYG
+631 IESFNKHG

-660 EPQPSQT
+660 KPQPSQP
-667 NQPRTGSS
+667 NRPRTDRS
-675 NERTNSRDDGP
+675 NERINSQDDGP

>member
-44 VLSKKIIF
+44 VLSKEIIF

-95 EQQRQQIAHEF
+95 EQQRQQLAHEF

-171 KRKSLGLEHVSDE
+171 KRKSLGLERVSDE

-220 EPQIKMGK
+220 EPQIKVGK

-234 RRTGKDTPVHEIN
+234 RRTGNDTPVHEIN
-247 TLIKERNAAASMV
+247 TLIKERNAVALMV
-260 QELKLERERYE
+260 KQQELEHERHE
-271 AFENK
+271 AFENQ
-276 FYATIGPVIGQL
+276 FYATIGPVIEQL

-308 EEEQRYQAQLERDR
+308 EEQRYQAQLERDR

-352 QRITATKRTTDE
+352 QRI
-364 TEQDLEGAIPDPKRY
+364 
-379 FNGLSQLRLLCE
+379 
-391 QIKSKFDDTEQT
+391 
-403 IDRSSRLVNGTER
+403 
-416 LISETKQTIAAT
+416 
-428 NQDIEKLTQAR
+428 
-439 KEHERQ
+439 
-445 EKQRKADEQ
+445 
-454 QRIAEFNRQTERAD
+454 
-468 TAIARSKQRIDE
+468 DE

-490 LIERATRIIKQVK
+490 LIERAARLIKQVK
-503 ELDFKDIGR
+503 ELDYRDIGR

-523 APKNEYKDYQLAAN
+523 APKNEYRDYQLAAN

-550 AKRRF
+550 VKRRF
-555 EASYYND
+555 EASHYNN

-591 ERRDLDKIYRK
+591 ELRDLTKTYCK

-607 LADIAEVRFHGSE
+607 LADIAEVKFHGSE

-631 IESFNKYG
+631 IGSLDKNG
-639 VQTAFE
+639 VRTAFE
-645 ESKRCKLNLLPPAEL
+645 ASERYKLNPLSPAEL
-660 EPQPSQT
+660 KPQPSQT
-667 NQPRTGSS
+667 NRPRTDRS
-675 NERTNSRDDGP
+675 NERINSQDDGP

>member
-44 VLSKKIIF
+44 VLSKEIIF

-95 EQQRQQIAHEF
+95 EQQRQQLAHEF

-171 KRKSLGLEHVSDE
+171 KRKSLGLERVSDE

-260 QELKLERERYE
+260 QELKLERER
-271 AFENK
+271 
-276 FYATIGPVIGQL
+276 
-288 ESKRQHQVQQ
+288 
-298 EKLRLEREQQ
+298 
-308 EEEQRYQAQLERDR
+308 
-322 QEKQRKADEQRIAEF
+322 QEKQRKADEQQRIAEF

-428 NQDIEKLTQAR
+428 NQNIEKLTQAR
-439 KEHERQ
+439 KEQERQ

-454 QRIAEFNRQTERAD
+454 RIAEFNKQTERAD

-490 LIERATRIIKQVK
+490 LIERAARLIKQVK
-503 ELDFKDIGR
+503 ELDYRDIGR

-550 AKRRF
+550 VKRRF
-555 EASYYND
+555 EANYYNN

-591 ERRDLDKIYRK
+591 ELRDLTKTYCK

-631 IESFNKYG
+631 IESFNKHG

-660 EPQPSQT
+660 KPQPSQP
-667 NQPRTGSS
+667 NRPRTDRS
-675 NERTNSRDDGP
+675 NERINSQDDGP